1 MDLGRLPKL
10 KGLHKRAKRVG
21 RGIGS
26 GKGSHTTGR
35 GQKGQ
40 KARTGY
46 NLPVGFEGG
55 QVPLYMKMPKRK
67 GFVSSHRI
75 SRFIINLS
83 DLERFSEGK
92 KITPFSLV
100 ELNLVKRV
108 PEGGV
113 KVLGS
118 GTLTKKVILEG
129 FTYSKSA
136 LEKITKL
143 SGEAK

>member
-67 GFVSSHRI
+67 RRTLRI
-75 SRFIINLS
+75 LRIVPNKY
-83 DLERFSEGK
+83 SE
-92 KITPFSLV
+92 
-100 ELNLVKRV
+100 
-108 PEGGV
+108 
-113 KVLGS
+113 
-118 GTLTKKVILEG
+118 
-129 FTYSKSA
+129 
-136 LEKITKL
+136 
-143 SGEAK
+143 